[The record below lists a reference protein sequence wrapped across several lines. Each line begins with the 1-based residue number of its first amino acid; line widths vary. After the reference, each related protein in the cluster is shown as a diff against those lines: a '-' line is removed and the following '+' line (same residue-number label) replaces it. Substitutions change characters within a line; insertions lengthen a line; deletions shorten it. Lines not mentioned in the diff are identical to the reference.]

1 MGAVVE
7 DLLHHQPELRL
18 SSAQLPVRCYLPTD
32 SDAGVVGAVAVAV
45 AEVEAIAE
53 ERARKVANA
62 TFLTEQKRQRLVQ
75 QARVHTQEE
84 KRAKEEAQLRAAQRE
99 QLATCPA
106 AAVVRWQ
113 EEGCDRSDSGRD
125 SALAREAPER
135 LCCSRFND
143 LTDAAMGTAAVVA
156 AKTECESH
164 IAEHEECMLALNEG
178 E

>member
-1 MGAVVE
+1 MTTASTTGAC
-7 DLLHHQPELRL
+7 
-18 SSAQLPVRCYLPTD
+18 AY
-32 SDAGVVGAVAVAV
+32 
-45 AEVEAIAE
+45 
-53 ERARKVANA
+53 
-62 TFLTEQKRQRLVQ
+62 TEGN
-75 QARVHTQEE
+75 
-84 KRAKEEAQLRAAQRE
+84 RAKEEAQQRAAQRE

-143 LTDAAMGTAAVVA
+143 LTDAVVA
-156 AKTECESH
+156 AKNECESH
-164 IAEHEECMLALNEG
+164 IAEHEEFMLALNEG